1 MTAVADRGT
10 WTGPQLRGMTP
21 CGPLIPELGVSLL
34 AGRTADPARVL
45 EEVVEAEALGLST
58 VWIAERFDTK
68 ELAVLCAAMA
78 ARTQHIRMGFGS
90 LAVGSRNPVYS
101 AATAT
106 TFQGLFGDRL
116 MLGLARGLGAVLLN
130 QGMTVP
136 TMKGYEDYVDIL
148 HALFAGEEVTYDGP
162 IGKYPLARLIDRPAQ
177 PRPMLWNS
185 SWVPGPKAL
194 ALTARKFDGLFL
206 GTELTVEATRTIIN
220 RAKDECL
227 KIGRDPESLY
237 VANWC
242 ITAPDLTPEE
252 ELLVLNARMVTHL
265 SFPGIGDRL
274 VEENGWDRREM
285 DKALGRD
292 ELADGV
298 AGTAVIADQAFTRE
312 QLAEAG
318 AALPREW
325 VETGGIVGTSQHCAR
340 RVREYLDAGVDHVV
354 VYGPSVAQ
362 LAPMLAHW
370 ER

>member
-1 MTAVADRGT
+1 MTMKF
-10 WTGPQLRGMTP
+10 RGMTP
-21 CGPLIPELGVSLL
+21 SGPLIPELGVSLL
-34 AGRTADPARVL
+34 AGRTTDPARVL
-45 EEVVEAEALGLST
+45 DEVVEAERIGLSA

-68 ELAVLCAAMA
+68 ELAVLCGAMA

-90 LAVGSRNPVYS
+90 LAVGSRNAVYS

-136 TMKGYEDYVDIL
+136 TMRGYEDYVEIL
-148 HALFAGEEVTYDGP
+148 HELFSGEVVNYDGP
-162 IGKYPLARLIDRPAQ
+162 IGRYPHARLVDIPPQ
-177 PRPMLWNS
+177 PRPMMWNS

-220 RAKDECL
+220 RAKDECI
-227 KIGRDPESLY
+227 KIGRDPETLFI
-237 VANWC
+237 ANWC

-252 ELLVLNARMVTHL
+252 EMLVVNARMVTHL

-274 VEENGWDRREM
+274 VTENGWDRREM
-285 DKALGRD
+285 DAALGREEID
-292 ELADGV
+292 PGIKG
-298 AGTAVIADQAFTRE
+298 AGLIADQAFTRE
-312 QLAEAG
+312 QLAAAG

-325 VETGGIVGTSQHCAR
+325 IETGAVVGSAEQCAK
-340 RVREYLDAGVDHVV
+340 RVREYLDVGVDHVV
-354 VYGPSVAQ
+354 VYGPSVSQ
-362 LAPMLAHW
+362 LAPMVAHW
-370 ER
+370 PR

>member
-1 MTAVADRGT
+1 MS
-10 WTGPQLRGMTP
+10 GPAFRGMTP

-34 AGRTADPARVL
+34 GGRTSDPARAL
-45 EEVVEAEALGLST
+45 EEVVEAERLGLSAA
-58 VWIAERFDTK
+58 WIAERFDTK
-68 ELAVLCAAMA
+68 ELAVLCGAMA

-90 LAVGSRNPVYS
+90 LAVGSRNAVYS

-116 MLGLARGLGAVLLN
+116 FMGLARGLAAVLLN

-136 TMKGYEDYVDIL
+136 TMRGYEDYVDIL
-148 HALFAGEEVTYDGP
+148 HALFAGEVVNYDGP
-162 IGKYPLARLIDRPAQ
+162 IGRYPHARLVDLPPQ

-185 SWVPGPKAL
+185 SWVPGPRAL

-206 GTELTVEATRTIIN
+206 GTELTVEATRTIVN
-220 RAKDECL
+220 RAKDECR
-227 KIGRDPESLY
+227 KIGRDPDTLF

-242 ITAPDLTPEE
+242 ITAPELTPEE
-252 ELLVLNARMVTHL
+252 EMLVVNARMITHL

-285 DKALGRD
+285 DRILGR
-292 ELADGV
+292 EEMGKDG
-298 AGTAVIADQAFTRE
+298 VIADQAFTRE

-325 VETGGIVGTSQHCAR
+325 VEGGAVVGTAKNCAQ
-340 RVREYLDAGVDHVV
+340 RVREYVDAGVNHVV
-354 VYGPSVAQ
+354 MYGASVAQ
-362 LAPMLAHW
+362 LAPVVEQWH
-370 ER
+370 R